1 VEVSADPP
9 PAGYLFDRWTMTP
22 KDAELG
28 PDFVPTQSVTVLIMP
43 KLKVTLTAVYRAQNV
58 LPVITKRVPVM
69 NPAAVS
75 EGASVAFSAT
85 ANDTADADVE
95 RGMSNI
101 TWFVDGVLK
110 LVTRTGAPNAITSA
124 FTLKTDAATV
134 QGVVFRDVLVKAVAL
149 DRRAGTTETN
159 WMVRVNNVSA
169 SQTIAF
175 KALPVLA
182 LGATNFS
189 PGATASS
196 GLQVAY
202 VSSNEKVAQIEDGLV
217 HVVGTGTA
225 VITGSQPGSADFK
238 AALPVKQTLTVKARL
253 TAEMPTGGGT
263 VTGAG
268 LYAPGARVT
277 LTAKPAANNTFLR
290 WEDGTQAAVRTLV
303 MPDANVTVRA
313 WFGLTAQVSQ
323 PVVADP
329 GAQRAM
335 AGVFFSLPLDIQS
348 ESLPVVTVTG
358 LPAGLT
364 FNAAAR
370 AIMGAPSAAV
380 TNRAVLVTARNVN
393 KTPCVLTIRITV
405 DPLPLW
411 AQGTFAG
418 ACALRGGA
426 EPGTAQMT
434 VTAQGRVA
442 GRLSAA
448 GTNYT
453 FSAASYTNGLP
464 LRFTAVAAGGQ
475 AKMPLTVIVTH
486 PETVPEAPAGLGRVE
501 GWLDGSEETRAD
513 VLLYRNVWKDAGM
526 AAVATNY
533 TGYYTS
539 SLPGTDDYGSG
550 YLALTVDKVGGV
562 KSAGKLADGTVV
574 SQSGSLLLDEN
585 QRVFAVLH
593 SAPAAYKGGCLFGAL
608 QFYKASGSSPVFVR
622 PFEGAAFLWESRNP
636 LATGD
641 YAAGGFSRSLGL
653 AGGWYDTV
661 GNLYRY
667 YADRALSVGTDN
679 GAPAPELLVGTN
691 RYAAAWWRPDGLALT
706 VTTNKLGV
714 MTGLSAPKAGV
725 PVDPEKD
732 RTWDYGATNTVGLT
746 MALTRA
752 TGIFKGAFK
761 AWFDDGSM
769 HTPKSIAY
777 EGVLTPEG
785 EDGANGVAG
794 RGFFLWADKSQYH
807 NAQGKP
813 VTYGFSLSYDFILF

>member
-1 VEVSADPP
+1 V
-9 PAGYLFDRWTMTP
+9 
-22 KDAELG
+22 
-28 PDFVPTQSVTVLIMP
+28 
-43 KLKVTLTAVYRAQNV
+43 
-58 LPVITKRVPVM
+58 
-69 NPAAVS
+69 
-75 EGASVAFSAT
+75 
-85 ANDTADADVE
+85 
-95 RGMSNI
+95 
-101 TWFVDGVLK
+101 
-110 LVTRTGAPNAITSA
+110 
-124 FTLKTDAATV
+124 
-134 QGVVFRDVLVKAVAL
+134 
-149 DRRAGTTETN
+149 
-159 WMVRVNNVSA
+159 
-169 SQTIAF
+169 
-175 KALPVLA
+175 
-182 LGATNFS
+182 
-189 PGATASS
+189 
-196 GLQVAY
+196 
-202 VSSNEKVAQIEDGLV
+202 
-217 HVVGTGTA
+217 
-225 VITGSQPGSADFK
+225 
-238 AALPVKQTLTVKARL
+238 
-253 TAEMPTGGGT
+253 
-263 VTGAG
+263 
-268 LYAPGARVT
+268 
-277 LTAKPAANNTFLR
+277 
-290 WEDGTQAAVRTLV
+290 
-303 MPDANVTVRA
+303 
-313 WFGLTAQVSQ
+313 
-323 PVVADP
+323 
-329 GAQRAM
+329 
-335 AGVFFSLPLDIQS
+335 
-348 ESLPVVTVTG
+348 
-358 LPAGLT
+358 LT
-364 FNAAAR
+364 F
-370 AIMGAPSAAV
+370 
-380 TNRAVLVTARNVN
+380 
-393 KTPCVLTIRITV
+393 RITV